1 MLRAPCAAGRSPDRG
16 PGQSGFEVSSPISSI
31 SPAPP
36 GLAWGGV
43 RSGPKRRLNCSGQS
57 LVVSSPLGFLLSP
70 PESLR
75 GQSQDIPACW
85 SSSNWETGKKR
96 VVWLL
101 LPASCGKG
109 KRRCLIRSGNEGTS
123 GERFLQRMEETPSFP
138 PASFPYKE
146 EIPPSALRCGSG
158 QWRMGQATARATG
171 FPGDGVT
178 DSVQEEKR
186 VKMGGQM
193 KIPMGMWG
201 RERPYRPPS
210 SKPC

>member
-1 MLRAPCAAGRSPDRG
+1 MD
-16 PGQSGFEVSSPISSI
+16 FI
-31 SPAPP
+31 
-36 GLAWGGV
+36 
-43 RSGPKRRLNCSGQS
+43 
-57 LVVSSPLGFLLSP
+57 FLLQRASEGNP
-70 PESLR
+70 R
-75 GQSQDIPACW
+75 TSQLAGAAA
-85 SSSNWETGKKR
+85 TGRLEKR

-123 GERFLQRMEETPSFP
+123 GERFLQRMEETPSFLP
-138 PASFPYKE
+138 RLFSLQGGNPAFRSP
-146 EIPPSALRCGSG
+146 LRSG

>member
-85 SSSNWETGKKR
+85 SSSNWETGKESGVAAAASQLWKGEEKVPDSQWITR
-96 VVWLL
+96 VLL
-101 LPASCGKG
+101 GSVSCSKWKKLPPFPPPLFPT
-109 KRRCLIRSGNEGTS
+109 RRKSRLPLSAAGPGS
-123 GERFLQRMEETPSFP
+123 GEWARRQRGPLDFL
-138 PASFPYKE
+138 
-146 EIPPSALRCGSG
+146 G
-158 QWRMGQATARATG
+158 MGLLTACRRKKG
-171 FPGDGVT
+171 
-178 DSVQEEKR
+178 
-186 VKMGGQM
+186 
-193 KIPMGMWG
+193 
-201 RERPYRPPS
+201 
-210 SKPC
+210 